1 MYKTNVSPILRI
13 PFRRRSCTRRTVVS
27 PRRREDPSADTKTN
41 HLIPKNRIHH
51 TQRPTPRDTC
61 RFSTVVVRLTC
72 NQKVSS
78 SILEVVSSL
87 SHIPNERE
95 RVVLTHHTH
104 YRADK
109 EFPPLHFC
117 LSYFSLTFSF
127 SKCYIDIRI
136 REVKVLCE
144 SNDVDITRS
153 STVDGIVLLS

>member
-1 MYKTNVSPILRI
+1 MMIWSSRHHHQPHFPTNRPRQGRTSRLYLDVYKTNVSPILRI

-95 RVVLTHHTH
+95 RLVLTHHTH

-117 LSYFSLTFSF
+117 ISYVSLNVSF
-127 SKCYIDIRI
+127 SNAISI
-136 REVKVLCE
+136 
-144 SNDVDITRS
+144 
-153 STVDGIVLLS
+153 